1 MKGRWVR
8 YGEMSVSERTAR
20 RDLDETGSSSVSAA
34 RGITEQVG
42 GRCAKGGNRPGETPV
57 RGKTPVVMV
66 SLVAAVGPDGD
77 GRRGEQVIQSP
88 GRYVDCSGSM

>member
-1 MKGRWVR
+1 
-8 YGEMSVSERTAR
+8 MSVSERTAR

-42 GRCAKGGNRPGETPV
+42 GRCAKGGYRLGETPV

-77 GRRGEQVIQSP
+77 GPGEQVIQSP